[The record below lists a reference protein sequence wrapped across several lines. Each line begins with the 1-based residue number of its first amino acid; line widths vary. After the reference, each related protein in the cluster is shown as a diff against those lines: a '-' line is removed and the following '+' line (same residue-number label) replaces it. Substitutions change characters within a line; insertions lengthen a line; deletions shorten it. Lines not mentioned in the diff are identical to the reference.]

1 MDSDGWSNGGDDCP
15 EKSGPS
21 VFDRKGCNDSDGD
34 GYSDSDS
41 SSPPHPLGAAD
52 AFPFD
57 SSQYR
62 DSDGDGYGDNISGQN
77 SDICPDMYGNSSI
90 DRMGCLDQD
99 GDGWSDDNDAFKDDS
114 AQWNDSDGDGFGDES
129 DNRNGDACPNIWGT
143 STSKNARGCL
153 DEDGDGIRDDDDTC
167 SGGKNQIQDTK
178 NTCLAAVLK
187 GEANIF
193 EAQGATLLSLVPL
206 IYFLIMIRKSKPPL
220 DKEDSL

>member
-1 MDSDGWSNGGDDCP
+1 
-15 EKSGPS
+15 
-21 VFDRKGCNDSDGD
+21 
-34 GYSDSDS
+34 
-41 SSPPHPLGAAD
+41 
-52 AFPFD
+52 
-57 SSQYR
+57 
-62 DSDGDGYGDNISGQN
+62 
-77 SDICPDMYGNSSI
+77 MYGNSSI